1 MVVLFGLRSKT
12 PMLYEHGIMVLGT
25 LKGMGTM

>member
-1 MVVLFGLRSKT
+1 MVVLFGLHSKT
-12 PMLYEHGIMVLGT
+12 SVLYGHGVMVLGT